1 MAQKQ
6 LKELT
11 VDELKQRAKSIK
23 IVTWFLVVMLLV
35 LFCVTLYQSIRDG
48 KIQTLLFVPI
58 ALFPIVLFNFVS
70 IKKINSEV
78 KSRSKL

>member
-1 MAQKQ
+1 MAK
-6 LKELT
+6 KELNELT
-11 VDELKQRAKSIK
+11 IEELKQRAKSIK

-35 LFCVTLYQSIRDG
+35 LFCMTLYQSVRDG
-48 KIQTLLFVPI
+48 EMQILLVVPI
-58 ALFPIVLFNFVS
+58 ALLPIVLFNFGN